1 MWRGYSMARG
11 HRESKWA
18 WLSSV
23 LLVIF
28 GVVIYASVATEGADV
43 EVGENRCFP
52 VHWCIPG
59 TAESVINTDDVIEV
73 REGRCF
79 PARWCI
85 SGTATG
91 SIRRQKT
98 VSGDTTAYVH
108 QNKFNVHNTVSDVC

>member
-1 MWRGYSMARG
+1 MWKGYSMARG

-28 GVVIYASVATEGADV
+28 GVIIYASVATEGADV

-59 TAESVINTDDVIEV
+59 TTGESANGDVEV

-79 PARWCI
+79 PAHWCI
-85 SGTATG
+85 PGTAAE
-91 SIRRQKT
+91 SIRKRKT
-98 VSGDTTAYVH
+98 VIGDTTAYVQ
-108 QNKFNVHNTVSDVC
+108 QNKFNVHNTVSNVY

>member
-18 WLSSV
+18 WLSLV

-28 GVVIYASVATEGADV
+28 GVIIYASVPSEGADV

-52 VHWCIPG
+52 IHWCIPG
-59 TAESVINTDDVIEV
+59 TAESAINTDDVIEV

-79 PARWCI
+79 PAHWCI
-85 SGTATG
+85 PGTAAG
-91 SIRRQKT
+91 
-98 VSGDTTAYVH
+98 
-108 QNKFNVHNTVSDVC
+108 